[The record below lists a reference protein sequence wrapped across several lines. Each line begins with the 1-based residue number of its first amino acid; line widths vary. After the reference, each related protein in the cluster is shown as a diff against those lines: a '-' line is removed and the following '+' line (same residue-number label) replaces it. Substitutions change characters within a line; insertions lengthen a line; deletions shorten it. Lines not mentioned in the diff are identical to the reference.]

1 MLRKGLRTR
10 VRKFLFA
17 MTVFMYIISSVD
29 WALSV
34 VNVIQDIQFWFLSIT
49 PEDNPPNFIPVFNAI
64 CLINYFLTD
73 GVVVW
78 RAWVL
83 CSDQSRRALSIPIIL
98 LICLSLSITA
108 TIVTRLILTSPA
120 GNHPGTSLYVTL
132 TRVIDATQ
140 VTNLVLSLLTN
151 ISATSI
157 VALKA
162 WKYRQTIKHD
172 LQSFRDRTAK
182 GQRIMVLLV
191 ESGVLYIFSGI
202 TVLIASLVHLP
213 NGTLGDIYS
222 PINFQVAG
230 IYPIVVLLLVNQENS
245 VNKTIFLSVIPHPQ
259 EETRLE
265 TLHFAP
271 VDNLSSSVPN
281 THTSLGL
288 EQSRL
293 RFSSQLKTLPELPL
307 SSSDYLPDP
316 KSFQNPT
323 FQ

>member
-1 MLRKGLRTR
+1 MSESQNHAHAIVVLYHSIGTIAQTFVYGVYSCLVPISTFVMLRKGLRTR

-49 PEDNPPNFIPVFNAI
+49 PEYNPPNFIPVFNAI

-132 TRVIDATQ
+132 IRVIDATQ

-191 ESGVLYIFSGI
+191 ESGVLYIFSG
-202 TVLIASLVHLP
+202 
-213 NGTLGDIYS
+213 
-222 PINFQVAG
+222 
-230 IYPIVVLLLVNQENS
+230 
-245 VNKTIFLSVIPHPQ
+245 
-259 EETRLE
+259 
-265 TLHFAP
+265 
-271 VDNLSSSVPN
+271 
-281 THTSLGL
+281 
-288 EQSRL
+288 
-293 RFSSQLKTLPELPL
+293 
-307 SSSDYLPDP
+307 
-316 KSFQNPT
+316 
-323 FQ
+323 